1 MRPVEVL
8 ESCSHAS
15 LGLLNRFRFRKTAL
29 YFSLY
34 LFHDE
39 LWSKRLRNES
49 LAGAT
54 NPETT
59 RPRESDQCYVLL
71 KIQKAQI
78 ALIRLDE
85 IWKEFAFCAGKTMAG
100 ACGGRTHR

>member
-1 MRPVEVL
+1 MRFVEVL

-15 LGLLNRFRFRKTAL
+15 LGLLNRFRLLKIAL
-29 YFSLY
+29 YFVLC

-39 LWSKRLRNES
+39 FWSKRLRNES
-49 LAGAT
+49 IAGDT
-54 NPETT
+54 HPETT

-71 KIQKAQI
+71 RIQKAQI
-78 ALIRLDE
+78 ALIRFDE
-85 IWKEFAFCAGKTMAG
+85 IWKEFAFCAGKTMAE